1 MELYQPVSPLRA
13 GITGCLHF
21 CHPRP
26 PHFDNLLRA
35 RISWIQPVPG
45 LPPTCPPHP
54 STPLPARTSQLPA
67 RITGLPLQASP
78 QLVLPIRP
86 YYQPVLPAR
95 ITSPYYG
102 SASFESSY
110 LKIPHGPYY
119 GLDPASTGACVLLH
133 LTGRYGL
140 VLRAGIT
147 GWYYGS
153 SFIFFFQVPTPP
165 PLCLETARNS
175 RNLTSQYRRYAASS

>member
-13 GITGCLHF
+13 LTGSASISAIL
-21 CHPRP
+21 RP
-26 PHFDNLLRA
+26 PNFDNLLRA

-45 LPPTCPPHP
+45 LPPTSPPHP

-95 ITSPYYG
+95 ITGLPLLNLHISTSPM
-102 SASFESSY
+102 AR
-110 LKIPHGPYY
+110 I
-119 GLDPASTGACVLLH
+119 TGWIQPVRVHVGCYILRAV
-133 LTGRYGL
+133 TGWYYGL
-140 VLRAGIT
+140 VLRV
-147 GWYYGS
+147 
-153 SFIFFFQVPTPP
+153 FFHLFFPSPHSTPTLPG
-165 PLCLETARNS
+165 NS
-175 RNLTSQYRRYAASS
+175 P